1 MNQKESEKE
10 EHPFFKV
17 QYSIFKIFVYIKLL
31 KLFNNNLFQT
41 KLTLF

>member
-10 EHPFFKV
+10 DHPFFKV
-17 QYSIFKIFVYIKLL
+17 QYFIFKIFVYIKLY
-31 KLFNNNLFQT
+31 KLFNNYQFQT